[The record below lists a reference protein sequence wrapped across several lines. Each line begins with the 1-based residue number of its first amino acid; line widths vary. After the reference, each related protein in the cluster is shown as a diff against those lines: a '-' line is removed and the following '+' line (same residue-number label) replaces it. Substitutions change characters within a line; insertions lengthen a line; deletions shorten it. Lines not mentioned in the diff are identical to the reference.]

1 MKRREKKQDVVQ
13 RWVGNTVQGKAF
25 KEELPKDGKN
35 TKRRTK
41 RREQERAS
49 DQWAS
54 EREGDTVWIRKVEK
68 KTKNKKE
75 VTVAVEFAAQS
86 KSWEKICGRR

>member
-68 KTKNKKE
+68 KTKKKR
-75 VTVAVEFAAQS
+75 S
-86 KSWEKICGRR
+86 DSSSRICSAKQELGKNLW